1 LLTLIKNGYVIDP
14 ASNREGMF
22 DILIDGSTIIKVQ
35 QKISLEEAE
44 LKAAGKKGSITV
56 IDASGKYVMPGFID
70 LHVHLR
76 EPGFEYKETIKT
88 GSMAAAA
95 GGFTSICPMPNTN
108 PSTDSADM
116 IKWILQKS
124 NEDALIN
131 IFPIGAVTLE
141 QDGKKLANIADMVE
155 AGAVAISED
164 GKSVMDTA
172 LYVEGMKQAA
182 MCHIP
187 VFAHCEDKSL
197 VGNGV
202 INAGKKAEEMRLA
215 GICNAVEDTITARDI
230 ILAKETGVRLHLC
243 HCSTK
248 DSAKMIALAKKE
260 GLPVTGEVCPHH
272 FTLTQE
278 DILTDDADFKMNP
291 PLRSVEDVRA
301 LKEALRD
308 DIIDVIS
315 TDHAPHSAEE
325 KSKSIAKAPFGIVG
339 SETAFALSLTELV
352 KTGYLTPWKMV
363 EKMSVN
369 PAKILG
375 IKRGC
380 IGEGWVADL
389 VIADFDTEYTI
400 DKNKF
405 YSKGKN
411 TPFHGRKVVGR
422 VEYTFVAGSKVYE
435 YKKEE
440 VDDQQIN

>member
-1 LLTLIKNGYVIDP
+1 MLTLIKNGYVIDP
-14 ASNREGMF
+14 ASNREGIF
-22 DILIDGSTIIKVQ
+22 DLLIGGGRIIKVAQ
-35 QKISLEEAE
+35 NISLEDASHETIE
-44 LKAAGKKGSITV
+44 NTDQV
-56 IDASGKYVMPGFID
+56 TMIDASGKYVMPGFID

-76 EPGFEYKETIKT
+76 EPGFEYKETIRT
-88 GSMAAAA
+88 GSLAAAA

-108 PSTDSADM
+108 PAIDCSDM
-116 IKWILQKS
+116 IKWVLQKS
-124 NEDALIN
+124 KEEAIIN
-131 IFPIGAVTLE
+131 ILPVGAVTLG
-141 QDGKKLANIADMVE
+141 QAGKNLANICDMAK

-172 LYVEGMKQAA
+172 LYARGMKQAA
-182 MCHIP
+182 MCGIP

-202 INAGKKAEEMRLA
+202 INAGEKAMELNLP
-215 GICNAVEDTITARDI
+215 GISNAVEDTITARDI

-248 DSAKMIALAKKE
+248 DSTKMIALAKKE

-278 DILTDDADFKMNP
+278 DILSDDADFKMNP
-291 PLRSVEDVRA
+291 PLRSAEDVRA

-325 KSKSIAKAPFGIVG
+325 KSKSFSEAPFGIVG
-339 SETAFALSLTELV
+339 SETAFALSMTELV
-352 KTGYLTPWKMV
+352 KTGYLTPWKLV

-369 PAKILG
+369 PAKIIG
-375 IKRGC
+375 IQRGC

-389 VIADFDTEYTI
+389 VIADPEAEYTI

-411 TPFHGRKVVGR
+411 TPFHGRKVFGR
-422 VEYTFVAGSKVYE
+422 VEYTFVDGNKIYE
-435 YKKEE
+435 YEKNE
-440 VDDQQIN
+440 NL

>member
-22 DILIDGSTIIKVQ
+22 DILIDGSTIIKVK

-44 LKAAGKKGSITV
+44 QKAAGKKGSITV

-108 PSTDSADM
+108 PSTDCADM

-124 NEDALIN
+124 KEDALIN
-131 IFPIGAVTLE
+131 ILPIGAVTLE
-141 QDGKKLANIADMVE
+141 QAGKKLANIADMVE

-182 MCHIP
+182 MCGIP

-202 INAGKKAEEMRLA
+202 INAGKKAEEMKLA
-215 GICNAVEDTITARDI
+215 GISNAVEDTITARDI

-352 KTGYLTPWKMV
+352 KTGYLTPWKLV

-400 DKNKF
+400 DKNIF

-411 TPFHGRKVVGR
+411 TPFNGRKVVGR
-422 VEYTFVAGSKVYE
+422 VEYTFVAGNKVYE
-435 YKKEE
+435 YKKGGSR
-440 VDDQQIN
+440 